1 MEFHAPFKPLVKIKH
16 HAQQPF
22 ISRMQYFTMYNEFQV
37 KNFKSIEDI
46 HVKLGHLN
54 VVVGFNGSG
63 KTNLVDAFLL
73 MKTLARPLPAQLPFA
88 IWWGY
93 ENAVFENDVSRDII
107 MKISGEIE
115 GYNFTY
121 DMEVNGSGGR
131 LVFVKEVLSTEHDI
145 IEREGTTLR
154 INGEERKD
162 VLRLSQS
169 ILNHSFQF
177 LSFDTEKR
185 REEKHQA
192 VLVTRKGEQI
202 TFEPNSRAMGLV
214 LPRLLN
220 DFHVLKV
227 SPELASSPYPNFQ
240 PATLNL
246 NGQGLPKVLFTMQ
259 QERGIPELIQ
269 DFLEEEGY
277 SLMLKLSDEGNIILY
292 LKQDNVV
299 IPPPSIPHGIVKM
312 LTILTALELKPLL
325 LVIDEVENSLHLKY
339 LERLV
344 DIIESQEETKVILTT
359 HFFPLVD
366 LIDPSQLIIMSKYD
380 YSSKAFTISNPEE
393 VKDKLL
399 RPHGRGL

>member
-1 MEFHAPFKPLVKIKH
+1 
-16 HAQQPF
+16 
-22 ISRMQYFTMYNEFQV
+22 MYNEFQV
-37 KNFKSIEDI
+37 KNFKSLEDI
-46 HVKLGHLN
+46 YVKLGRMN
-54 VVVGFNGSG
+54 VIVGPNGSG

-73 MKTLARPLPAQLPFA
+73 MKMLTRPLPAQSPFA
-88 IWWGY
+88 MWWGY
-93 ENAVFENDVSRDII
+93 ENAVFMNDVSRDII

-115 GYNFTY
+115 GYDFTY
-121 DMEVNGSGGR
+121 DIEVNGSGGR
-131 LVFVKEVLSTEHDI
+131 LVFVKEVLSTDRDI
-145 IEREGTTLR
+145 VEREGTTLR
-154 INGEERKD
+154 VNGEERKD

-169 ILNHSFQF
+169 ILNHSFHF
-177 LSFDTEKR
+177 LSFNVGKR
-185 REEKHQA
+185 RPEKHQG
-192 VLVTRKGEQI
+192 VMDTQKGEQV
-202 TFEPNSRAMGLV
+202 TFELNSRAMALV

-220 DFHVLKV
+220 DLYFLKV
-227 SPELASSPYPNFQ
+227 SPELASLPYPNFQ

-292 LKQDNVV
+292 LKQDNMV

-312 LTILTALELKPLL
+312 LTILTALELKPSL

-359 HFFPLVD
+359 HSPLLVD
-366 LIDPSQLIIMSKYD
+366 LIDPSQLIIMTKHG
-380 YSSKAFTISNPEE
+380 YSSKALTISNPEE
-393 VKDKLL
+393 VKDKLKESGIL
-399 RPHGRGL
+399 LSEQLLYGGFES